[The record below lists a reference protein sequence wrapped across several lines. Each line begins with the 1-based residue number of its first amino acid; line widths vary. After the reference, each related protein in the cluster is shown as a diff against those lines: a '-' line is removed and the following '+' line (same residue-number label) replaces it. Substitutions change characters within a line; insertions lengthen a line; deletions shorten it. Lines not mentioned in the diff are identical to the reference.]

1 MCTDDDDR
9 FVRIFRNGLSAAPA
23 ACTIP
28 RVTLAAGR
36 LPEEGEMDGA
46 GLDARGLAGEISH
59 AYERIRVTRRE
70 LVAAT
75 DALLDH
81 ERRAKVENADTLLE
95 AKNERTASL
104 YLEGILDTPEHSE
117 LLSAK
122 RRAELEHFEA
132 RMEVERLELLVRL
145 LEASSRD

>member
-1 MCTDDDDR
+1 M
-9 FVRIFRNGLSAAPA
+9 SAVLA
-23 ACTIP
+23 ACRIP
-28 RVTLAAGR
+28 RVTLAIWR
-36 LPEEGEMDGA
+36 LPEEDEMDGA
-46 GLDARGLAGEISH
+46 GLDAGGLAGEISH

-70 LVAAT
+70 LIAAT
-75 DALLDH
+75 DALSDH

-104 YLEGILDTPEHSE
+104 YLEGILDTPEHAE

-122 RRAELEHFEA
+122 RRAELDHYEA

-145 LEASSRD
+145 LEASTRV

>member
-1 MCTDDDDR
+1 
-9 FVRIFRNGLSAAPA
+9 
-23 ACTIP
+23 
-28 RVTLAAGR
+28 
-36 LPEEGEMDGA
+36 MDA
-46 GLDARGLAGEISH
+46 ERLAGEISR
-59 AYERIRVTRRE
+59 AYERLADTRRE

-81 ERRAKVENADTLLE
+81 ERGAKVENADTLLE

-122 RRAELEHFEA
+122 RRTELAHYEA
-132 RMEVERLELLVRL
+132 RLEVERLELLVRL
-145 LEASSRD
+145 LEASPRS